1 MAMKNCSS
9 EHHLTQR
16 TVKKDKKRVCNDAVD
31 LETAKTQRL
40 ASAEDLSIPSF
51 QVIVMSANMGCSSC
65 RDKVFRV
72 LSKMTGFKEYT
83 VDVRKKQVIIKG
95 DVSFLW
101 STKDEAS

>member
-1 MAMKNCSS
+1 MKKSS
-9 EHHLTQR
+9 AENFIVQ
-16 TVKKDKKRVCNDAVD
+16 KAEKDDKERVHNAVD
-31 LETAKTQRL
+31 MGTEKNQCLL
-40 ASAEDLSIPSF
+40 SAEDLSIPTF

-65 RDKVFRV
+65 RDKVYRV

-101 STKDEAS
+101 RTREEDT

>member
-1 MAMKNCSS
+1 MKNCSS
-9 EHHLTQR
+9 EHSLTQKN
-16 TVKKDKKRVCNDAVD
+16 VKDKRRVCNDAVD

-40 ASAEDLSIPSF
+40 ASAEDLSIPS
-51 QVIVMSANMGCSSC
+51 VIVMSANMGCSSC

-83 VDVRKKQVIIKG
+83 VDLRKKQVIIKG